1 MEHRTHRDTPLDGY
15 WPGQAWDNR
24 ALWMGN
30 DDLVQ
35 VTLRF
40 QPYRGW
46 FWARAEHDL
55 PADDLRELSTTVE
68 MTMGGSLSTDLF
80 LAATTPLALLAD
92 HASNL
97 RLFP

>member
-1 MEHRTHRDTPLDGY
+1 MEHLLHRDAPLDGY

-30 DDLVQ
+30 DDSITL
-35 VTLRF
+35 TLRF

-46 FWARAEHDL
+46 YSARAEHDL
-55 PADDLRELSTTVE
+55 PADDLRELSTIVQL
-68 MTMGGSLSTDLF
+68 TMGGSLATDLF
-80 LAATTPLALLAD
+80 LAATTPLSLLAE
-92 HASNL
+92 HASHL